1 MILHLVI
8 AKIQSLI
15 VKNNNFVCLSV
26 VCLSFLLALDRRLEV
41 SPRRVI
47 SVILRLGAVDDYT
60 GTGMVRVVVRRL
72 VVRWHNCKNVLI
84 RIINMP
90 YIHIRFKKQK
100 AMIKCSIRYRLGT
113 IQRRL
118 ALNPCTRMTR
128 KTQGLSLRRTFINR
142 A

>member
-1 MILHLVI
+1 MTGIDGGR
-8 AKIQSLI
+8 
-15 VKNNNFVCLSV
+15 FVV
-26 VCLSFLLALDRRLEV
+26 LSFLLALDRRLEV

-90 YIHIRFKKQK
+90 YIHTYVFFFEKAK
-100 AMIKCSIRYRLGT
+100 AMIKCSIRYRLGA

-118 ALNPCTRMTR
+118 A
-128 KTQGLSLRRTFINR
+128 
-142 A
+142 

>member
-1 MILHLVI
+1 MILRLGL
-8 AKIQSLI
+8 ASR
-15 VKNNNFVCLSV
+15 
-26 VCLSFLLALDRRLEV
+26 CLSFV
-41 SPRRVI
+41 VPRRVI

-90 YIHIRFKKQK
+90 YIHTYVFFFEKAK
-100 AMIKCSIRYRLGT
+100 AMIKCSIRYRLGA

-118 ALNPCTRMTR
+118 A
-128 KTQGLSLRRTFINR
+128 
-142 A
+142 